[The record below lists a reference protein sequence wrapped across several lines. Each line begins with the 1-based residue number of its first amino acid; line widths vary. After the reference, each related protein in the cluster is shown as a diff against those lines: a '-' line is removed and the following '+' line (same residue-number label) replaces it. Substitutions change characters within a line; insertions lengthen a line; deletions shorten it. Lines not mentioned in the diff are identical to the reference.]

1 MVIDNQSNM
10 QQTRLSFTFSSRSS
24 FSHFL
29 AFRSKPLAANFKLNK
44 CSLLS
49 VNDNKHSV
57 QQRQYMTD
65 NKMRQQRHVLHAGV
79 VYFGKLLFESNEQ
92 EFSQKS

>member
-1 MVIDNQSNM
+1 MISVAQCSNHGNM

-44 CSLLS
+44 CSCFRS
-49 VNDNKHSV
+49 MIINTV
-57 QQRQYMTD
+57 QQMHD
-65 NKMRQQRHVLHAGV
+65 NNTRSAGTFAILGGQQSSQMHDKTEQQKCHVV
-79 VYFGKLLFESNEQ
+79 
-92 EFSQKS
+92 